1 MTPQQQQKVQSQVIK
16 PTYHTTQR
24 KMPPQRQ
31 TLKLATV
38 GAVGIDPPT
47 QTHQQQYY
55 DANHIS
61 KKGTSTQIVTAGM
74 TEHEIIQKIV
84 QFTNSMRQE
93 Q

>member
-1 MTPQQQQKVQSQVIK
+1 
-16 PTYHTTQR
+16 
-24 KMPPQRQ
+24 MPPQRQ

-47 QTHQQQYY
+47 QQTHQQQYY

-84 QFTNSMRQE
+84 QFTNLMRQE